1 MALVKLKDVV
11 RRVKDKV
18 DKDTADLDFYIG
30 GEHFDYAEICISRRG
45 VIQGSTIGPAFHM
58 RFQPG
63 DVLLMSRNP
72 HLRKAGVVDFE
83 GICSDVSYVCRT
95 KDENVLLQR
104 YLPFIFQT
112 DHFWDFAESNKKGST
127 NFFLN
132 WSDFE
137 KYEFNLPPIE
147 IQRELTELLWAA
159 ENTKLA
165 YIDLLH
171 QTDELVKSQFIEMF
185 GDPVKN
191 TMGWPTMTL
200 DQATEG
206 IVSGQCLNGD
216 AGILQPGQKAVLK
229 VSAVTY
235 GFFNAEEYKVLRD
248 PKQITKGVYPQKGD
262 LLFSRANTRE
272 YVGATALIEQDYP
285 NLMLPDKLWKLIF
298 KPEVNPVFAKQFLS
312 NLEVR
317 KVLSAMATGTS
328 GSMYNISM
336 EKLKTLVII
345 VPKMERQQEFIRF
358 IEQSDKS
365 KFVCSNRNLS
375 RCLNEQ
381 MVSLRE
387 WEI

>member
-11 RRVKDKV
+11 MRVKDKV
-18 DKDTADLDFYIG
+18 DRDTADLDFYIG

-165 YIDLLH
+165 YVDLLR

-185 GDPVKN
+185 GDCIDNERGWKELPLCDVLAEGRTVTYGIVQTEDDTPGGIPVFRPVDISQ
-191 TMGWPTMTL
+191 GHIPTRSELKRTRKEISDKYKRTLLSGNELLITVRGSIGETFQISSEFEGCNVARNIVPLVSNAEIL
-200 DQATEG
+200 DQG
-206 IVSGQCLNGD
+206 FL
-216 AGILQPGQKAVLK
+216 KAVLDSEAFQRK
-229 VSAVTY
+229 L
-235 GFFNAEEYKVLRD
+235 AEL
-248 PKQITKGVYPQKGD
+248 TKGVALKGINMGEFKMCPII
-262 LLFSRANTRE
+262 LPPMELQLRA
-272 YVGATALIEQDYP
+272 V
-285 NLMLPDKLWKLIF
+285 
-298 KPEVNPVFAKQFLS
+298 
-312 NLEVR
+312 
-317 KVLSAMATGTS
+317 
-328 GSMYNISM
+328 
-336 EKLKTLVII
+336 
-345 VPKMERQQEFIRF
+345 EFVK
-358 IEQSDKS
+358 QSDKS
-365 KFVCSNRNLS
+365 KFELKQAIERVTNL
-375 RCLNEQ
+375 
-381 MVSLRE
+381 MKSLMQQDFAN
-387 WEI
+387 

>member
-11 RRVKDKV
+11 MRVKDKV
-18 DKDTADLDFYIG
+18 DRDTADLDFYIG

-95 KDENVLLQR
+95 KDESVLLQR

-165 YIDLLH
+165 YIDLLR

-185 GDPVKN
+185 
-191 TMGWPTMTL
+191 
-200 DQATEG
+200 EG
-206 IVSGQCLNGD
+206 HGYE
-216 AGILQPGQKAVLK
+216 VLK
-229 VSAVTY
+229 AQSFMTNMRNGVSPSKKGVHAEKVLTLSAVTQ
-235 GFFNAEEYKVLRD
+235 GEFNPEAWKDGIFDECPPSDKRISLSEFYMCRGNGNKKLVGTAVYSPEERPDLVFPDTVIAAHIDSSVVLLPYLFIAWKMPMVREQIESSARTTNGTYKINQTV
-248 PKQITKGVYPQKGD
+248 
-262 LLFSRANTRE
+262 
-272 YVGATALIEQDYP
+272 
-285 NLMLPDKLWKLIF
+285 
-298 KPEVNPVFAKQFLS
+298 LS
-312 NLEVR
+312 NVEL
-317 KVLSAMATGTS
+317 
-328 GSMYNISM
+328 
-336 EKLKTLVII
+336 I
-345 VPKMERQQEFIRF
+345 VPPIDKQAEFVSF
-358 IEQSDKS
+358 VEQSDKS
-365 KFVCSNRNLS
+365 KHSNQFRN
-375 RCLNEQ
+375 NT
-381 MVSLRE
+381 
-387 WEI
+387 

>member
-11 RRVKDKV
+11 MRVKDKV
-18 DKDTADLDFYIG
+18 DRDTADLDFYIG

-95 KDENVLLQR
+95 KDESVLLQR

-165 YIDLLH
+165 YIDLLR

-185 GDPVKN
+185 GGDKYPRKRLADVALVSSGLTKN
-191 TMGWPTMTL
+191 SKRASLPLKMKYLRVANVLFNELDLSDVQEIGVEEREIEKTL
-200 DQATEG
+200 LEK
-206 IVSGQCLNGD
+206 N
-216 AGILQPGQKAVLK
+216 
-229 VSAVTY
+229 
-235 GFFNAEEYKVLRD
+235 
-248 PKQITKGVYPQKGD
+248 D
-262 LLFSRANTRE
+262 LLFVEGNGSP
-272 YVGATALIEQDYP
+272 EQIGRVSLWDGSITP
-285 NLMLPDKLWKLIF
+285 MLHQNHIIKARF
-298 KPEVNPVFAKQFLS
+298 AGEVIPLYAMYYFMSDEGRKQIL
-312 NLEVR
+312 
-317 KVLSAMATGTS
+317 LSASTTS
-328 GSMYNISM
+328 GLY
-336 EKLKTLVII
+336 TLSAGKIAAFEL
-345 VPKMERQQEFIRF
+345 PEAPLNRQEEFIAVAQ
-358 IEQSDKS
+358 QSDKS
-365 KFVCSNRNLS
+365 KFELKQHIDAIDGVIRTLS
-375 RCLNEQ
+375 Q
-381 MVSLRE
+381 IIVS
-387 WEI
+387 

>member
-11 RRVKDKV
+11 MRVKDKV
-18 DKDTADLDFYIG
+18 DRDTADLDFYIG

-165 YIDLLH
+165 YIDLLR

-185 GDPVKN
+185 GDPVENEK
-191 TMGWPTMTL
+191 GWPLVRL
-200 DQATEG
+200 DELAEIKIGPFGSLLHKEDYIENGHALVNPSHIVDSKIVIDPKLTISDEKYDELSSYALRIGDVVLGRRGEMGRCAVVYEEGLVCGTGSMIIRPGTEMKPYF
-206 IVSGQCLNGD
+206 
-216 AGILQPGQKAVLK
+216 LQNIISSPAYRRVIEGKAVGVTMMNLNAPT
-229 VSAVTY
+229 VSSFMIPKLPVKLQ
-235 GFFNAEEYKVLRD
+235 EEYLE
-248 PKQITKGVYPQKGD
+248 
-262 LLFSRANTRE
+262 F
-272 YVGATALIEQDYP
+272 
-285 NLMLPDKLWKLIF
+285 
-298 KPEVNPVFAKQFLS
+298 VN
-312 NLEVR
+312 
-317 KVLSAMATGTS
+317 
-328 GSMYNISM
+328 
-336 EKLKTLVII
+336 
-345 VPKMERQQEFIRF
+345 
-358 IEQSDKS
+358 QSDKS
-365 KFVCSNRNLS
+365 KHSNQFRN
-375 RCLNEQ
+375 NT
-381 MVSLRE
+381 
-387 WEI
+387 

>member
-11 RRVKDKV
+11 MRVKDKV
-18 DKDTADLDFYIG
+18 DRNTADLDFYIG

-165 YIDLLH
+165 YVDLLR

-185 GDPVKN
+185 GDPFIN
-191 TMGWPTMTL
+191 ERGW
-200 DQATEG
+200 
-206 IVSGQCLNGD
+206 
-216 AGILQPGQKAVLK
+216 K
-229 VSAVTY
+229 VSEFSKLCTAIGDGLHGTPVY
-235 GFFNAEEYKVLRD
+235 DDEGPYPFINGNNLREN
-248 PKQITKGVYPQKGD
+248 KIEITPETRRVGQEMYDKHFID
-262 LLFSRANTRE
+262 LDNTT
-272 YVGATALIEQDYP
+272 VMLSINGTLGKTALYNGETVILGKSACYSKVGPLLDREFV
-285 NLMLPDKLWKLIF
+285 LA
-298 KPEVNPVFAKQFLS
+298 VFLS
-312 NLEVR
+312 DAFQQYMQDN
-317 KVLSAMATGTS
+317 STGTTIKNF
-328 GSMYNISM
+328 G
-336 EKLKTLVII
+336 LKALRTYPMI
-345 VPKMERQQEFIRF
+345 VPP
-358 IEQSDKS
+358 IEEQRKYVQFMRQSDKS
-365 KFVCSNRNLS
+365 KFELKQAIERVTNL
-375 RCLNEQ
+375 
-381 MVSLRE
+381 MKSLMQQDFAN
-387 WEI
+387 